1 MIKRVWKRNGFTL
14 IEIMVVM
21 AILAVLSVLIVG
33 AISIAREEARLTHAR
48 SMQHNV
54 ESGMKDATLAH
65 WDFNEGS
72 PSTTTTDSWSQIP
85 SVLTLSSG
93 QWVDGVNGTKAY
105 QFGNSG
111 FMYANPTNTS
121 NLKGVRT
128 AAFWFKIV
136 DADSN
141 NTGSFITLVGND
153 PVTGALKPDSFGS
166 SNTRIGDLTCPSGG
180 TIVAVDASLT
190 INPANDFKWHYFVL
204 SKTSTSEVKLCI
216 DGNCKNIPSTNVHYI
231 DVTQIIFNGASGC
244 GWGNFDRGVII
255 DDFSLYSKAL

>member
-1 MIKRVWKRNGFTL
+1 VINRVWNKDGFTL
-14 IEIMVVM
+14 IEVMVAM

-65 WDFNEGS
+65 WNFDEGS
-72 PSTTTTDSWSQIP
+72 PSTTTTDSWSQSP
-85 SVLTLSSG
+85 SVLTLSGG

-111 FMYANPTNTS
+111 FMNANPTNTS

-136 DADSN
+136 DADTN
-141 NTGSFITLVGND
+141 NQGGFMTLVGND
-153 PVTGALKPDSFGS
+153 PVSGSSKPDAFGTS
-166 SNTRIGDLTCPSGG
+166 TTRIGDLTCPSGQ
-180 TIVAVDASLT
+180 IVAADTGLF
-190 INPANDFKWHYFVL
+190 INPTNDFKWHYFVL
-204 SKTSTSEVKLCI
+204 SKTSTSQVKLCI
-216 DGNCKNIPSTNVHYI
+216 DGNCKDISSTNIYYI
-231 DVTQIIFNGASGC
+231 DVTQIIFNGANGC
-244 GWGNFDRGVII
+244 GWGNFDKGVVI